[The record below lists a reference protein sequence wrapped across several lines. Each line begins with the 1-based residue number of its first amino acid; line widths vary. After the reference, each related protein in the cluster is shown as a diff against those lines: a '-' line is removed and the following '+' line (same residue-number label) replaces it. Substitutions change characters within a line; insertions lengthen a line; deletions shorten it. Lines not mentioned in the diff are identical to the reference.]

1 MNFIQDMQSVTF
13 LKIAALPQVFFY
25 HILRIVS
32 KGFRSFVKFHSISTG
47 HSIPF
52 KFMHVFIQQMK
63 DADFWPNNSWTRGNA
78 VDTANSCQMIT
89 LPHVEKDLNSNEHFN
104 LNSE

>member
-1 MNFIQDMQSVTF
+1 
-13 LKIAALPQVFFY
+13 
-25 HILRIVS
+25 
-32 KGFRSFVKFHSISTG
+32 
-47 HSIPF
+47 
-52 KFMHVFIQQMK
+52 MK

-104 LNSE
+104 LNIE